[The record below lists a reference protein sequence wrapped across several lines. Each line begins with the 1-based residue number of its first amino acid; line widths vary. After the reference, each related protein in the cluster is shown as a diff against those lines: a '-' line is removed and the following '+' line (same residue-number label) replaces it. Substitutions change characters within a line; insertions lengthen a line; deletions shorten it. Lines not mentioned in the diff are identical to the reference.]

1 MADDK
6 GKPLAAELVAS
17 PAPHADTRAEPIPR
31 CKGCGAIHGGVGAE
45 RICMRN
51 EIDRLRALV
60 VKLGGVFV
68 VPLMIAALGCGGAEF
83 TVAPPWLVAGD
94 ASGIEPAG
102 EDAAVHDPGSDAG
115 DEHFRDANTADEAKA
130 SDAPAS
136 LGPHALNDGSTD
148 AHDLS
153 DDAGASMRDAGT
165 MFPPDAGG
173 PHALCCATP
182 CSGSQVANIACTGG
196 AWTCGASSCA
206 VGCALGDL
214 CTYMQVCAGHVV
226 ECP

>member
-83 TVAPPWLVAGD
+83 TVEPPWHDAGGELATARADD
-94 ASGIEPAG
+94 ASGIEPIG
-102 EDAAVHDPGSDAG
+102 EDAAVHEPGSDAG
-115 DEHFRDANTADEAKA
+115 ALDAKNPILPDAEPIGAPTAEGGRDAAADSGGVAVADAKA
-130 SDAPAS
+130 PS
-136 LGPHALNDGSTD
+136 
-148 AHDLS
+148 
-153 DDAGASMRDAGT
+153 
-165 MFPPDAGG
+165 PDASGTHG
-173 PHALCCATP
+173 LCCATP